1 MKTTVAPP
9 QTEQP
14 PAPAPA
20 QGLSVGSF
28 FRQDL
33 GQIPVAAAL
42 IVMALY
48 FNATTDNLFL
58 SSRNLNF
65 LTIQSCV
72 VATVG
77 LGAIMVLLL
86 GEIDLSL
93 AVVANLCGAVMCLL
107 SVNAHFPWWLAIL
120 SGLFA
125 GLVVGVINGIV
136 VALLRVPSFIVT
148 LAASL
153 GYQGLLLHILYPNT
167 TLIIT
172 DPNLKGIA
180 ASYLPDYL
188 GIGLPVLAV
197 AVYAG
202 YIIFTRV
209 QRQRMG
215 LSVPPIWQTAL
226 SIGLPV
232 LLVGLVL
239 WQFENYLG
247 VPLMV
252 ALVVGLIALFWVI
265 LRFTTFGRHIYA
277 IGGNA
282 EASRRA
288 GINVNYL
295 RIVVFGLASMLAAA
309 AGIFQSSRSADAD
322 AAVSP
327 TLLLQAIA
335 AAVIGGVSLF
345 GGRGSAWAV
354 VMGTLIIAGLENGL
368 DLKSGGTDTK
378 FMVEGVVLILAVIID
393 ALIRRRSTAAG
404 R

>member
-1 MKTTVAPP
+1 MKTTIAPP
-9 QTEQP
+9 QLE
-14 PAPAPA
+14 PAPSPA
-20 QGLSVGSF
+20 SAQSGFSVESL

-33 GQIPVAAAL
+33 GQIPVAVAL
-42 IVMALY
+42 VLMALY
-48 FNATTDNLFL
+48 FNLTTNNLFL
-58 SSRNLNF
+58 SPRNLSF
-65 LTIQSCV
+65 LTLQSSV

-93 AVVANLCGAVMCLL
+93 AVVASLCGSLMTIV
-107 SVNAHFPWWLAIL
+107 SVSDHFPWWLAIL
-120 SGLFA
+120 T
-125 GLVVGVINGIV
+125 GLVAGFVIGIINGVI
-136 VALLRVPSFIVT
+136 VAILRVPSFIVT

-153 GYQGLLLHILYPNT
+153 AYQGLLLQLLPNA
-167 TLIIT
+167 TLILT
-172 DPNLKGIA
+172 DSTIKGIA

-188 GIGLPVLAV
+188 GIGLPILAV
-197 AVYAG
+197 VAYAG
-202 YIIFTRV
+202 YIISDRV
-209 QRQRMG
+209 QRQRKG

-226 SIGLPV
+226 TIGVIALI
-232 LLVGLVL
+232 VGVVDAV
-239 WQFENYLG
+239 FENYFG

-288 GINVNYL
+288 GISVTII
-295 RIVVFGLASMLAAA
+295 RILVFGLASTLAAA

-322 AAVSP
+322 AAVSQ

-354 VMGTLIIAGLENGL
+354 VMGALIIAGLENGL
-368 DLKSGGTDTK
+368 DLNGGSDATK
-378 FMVEGVVLILAVIID
+378 LMVEGVVLIFAVIVD
-393 ALIRRRSTAAG
+393 ALLRRRSAGAG

>member
-1 MKTTVAPP
+1 MKTSIAPP
-9 QTEQP
+9 QTEQ
-14 PAPAPA
+14 A
-20 QGLSVGSF
+20 QSQTQSFNIGSLL
-28 FRQDL
+28 RQDL

-42 IVMALY
+42 ILMAFY
-48 FNATTDNLFL
+48 FNATTNNLFL
-58 SSRNLNF
+58 SARNLNF
-65 LTIQSCV
+65 LTLQSCV

-77 LGAIMVLLL
+77 LGSIMVLLL

-93 AVVANLCGAVMCLL
+93 AVVASLCGSVMTIV
-107 SVNAHFPWWLAIL
+107 SVNAHFPWWLAIFT
-120 SGLFA
+120 GLLA
-125 GLVVGVINGIV
+125 GLVIGVINGVIV
-136 VALLRVPSFIVT
+136 SFLRVPSFIVT

-153 GYQGLLLHILYPNT
+153 GYQGLLLLLLPNA
-167 TLIIT
+167 TLILT
-172 DPNLKGIA
+172 DPTIKGIA

-188 GIGLPVLAV
+188 GIGLPILAII
-197 AVYAG
+197 AYAG
-202 YIIFTRV
+202 YIIYDRV
-209 QRQRMG
+209 QRQAKG

-226 SIGLPV
+226 NIGV
-232 LLVGLVL
+232 VAVIVGVVDSV
-239 WQFENYLG
+239 FENYFG

-252 ALVVGLIALFWVI
+252 ALVLGLITLFWVI
-265 LRFTTFGRHIYA
+265 LRFTTFGRYIYA

-295 RIVVFGLASMLAAA
+295 RIAVFGLASMLAAA

-354 VMGTLIIAGLENGL
+354 VMGALIIAGLENGL
-368 DLKSGGTDTK
+368 DLNGGSDATK
-378 FMVEGVVLILAVIID
+378 LMVEGVVLLLAVIVD
-393 ALIRRRSTAAG
+393 ALLRRRSTAAG